1 MIFQKVLIV
10 LETDWSKMPKR
21 LNMYQMFVSQSIEP
35 TFDRYLHNL
44 TTKMI
49 AKMCWNQTPVIAP
62 ISMKLQSLNVRR
74 FRDQHLTAKNAWSH
88 ILSSDEAV
96 LNSSRFKKKCLM
108 SNWSRFYPVLVIY
121 AIDKNS
127 QTDKISLC
135 STEINFTSNHRTLLF
150 LGTHYTLIYTVKNP
164 IKRKTV

>member
-10 LETDWSKMPKR
+10 LETDWSKMPKK
-21 LNMYQMFVSQSIEP
+21 LNLYQMFLSQSIEP
-35 TFDRYLHNL
+35 TFESYLHNL
-44 TTKMI
+44 IKKMM

-96 LNSSRFKKKCLM
+96 LNSSRFKEKCLM

-127 QTDKISLC
+127 QTDKTSLC

-150 LGTHYTLIYTVKNP
+150 LGTHYTLIYTVK
-164 IKRKTV
+164 RKTV

>member
-1 MIFQKVLIV
+1 MIFQKLLIV
-10 LETDWSKMPKR
+10 LETDWSKMPKK
-21 LNMYQMFVSQSIEP
+21 LNTYQMFPSQSIEL
-35 TFDRYLHNL
+35 TFDSYLHNL
-44 TTKMI
+44 IKKIM

-96 LNSSRFKKKCLM
+96 LNSSRFKEKCLM
-108 SNWSRFYPVLVIY
+108 SNCSRFYPVLVIY

-135 STEINFTSNHRTLLF
+135 STEINFASNHRILLF
-150 LGTHYTLIYTVKNP
+150 LVIH
-164 IKRKTV
+164 

>member
-96 LNSSRFKKKCLM
+96 LNSSGFKEKCLM

-150 LGTHYTLIYTVKNP
+150 QVIH
-164 IKRKTV
+164 

>member
-1 MIFQKVLIV
+1 MIFQKLLIV
-10 LETDWSKMPKR
+10 LETDWSKMPKK
-21 LNMYQMFVSQSIEP
+21 LNTYQMFPSQSIEL
-35 TFDRYLHNL
+35 TFDSYLHNL
-44 TTKMI
+44 IKKIM

-62 ISMKLQSLNVRR
+62 ISTKLQSLNVRR

-96 LNSSRFKKKCLM
+96 LNSSRFKEKCLM

-127 QTDKISLC
+127 QTDKTSLC

-150 LGTHYTLIYTVKNP
+150 LGTHYTLIYTVKTP
-164 IKRKTV
+164 IKRKRV